1 MKKRVFLICMFLCMF
16 SVLMLNAQ
24 SYPYLSGPGIDVG
37 TVAKAGVEQ
46 TYKIKYG
53 SGSATENQNQLV
65 QWKIDLNQC
74 DSIVRHGKTASIT
87 LKWKVSGVKGT
98 IEAYNIYTNVG
109 ITNISADVN
118 IEPTSI
124 SDINITVPSATT
136 VGHTIEI
143 SVGANAPKK
152 WSASLQATDFQKTSE
167 REGYITEGYFTSSG
181 LKNITVT
188 FYDESHVKM
197 TEATKSIAVLPA
209 NITGDDAL
217 AINGRG
223 VYSLL
228 NAPSGSYAWTVSNG
242 LRIVSGQG
250 GPSIIVEATGSEPN
264 GFVNV
269 SSFGISLSK
278 GIAVGVPDINK
289 VTVTLGQNNTLY
301 AYFTNRN
308 ECRATYSGSGTILE
322 YEWSSTSWEV
332 FNPLTAN
339 KSVVFLKSLYTPAS
353 STANILVRARNAVGW
368 SNKVLLGAQVNNST
382 SGYSSYNIKNLKN
395 GTIAITKNE
404 QENSQVLNNSN
415 RTDPIYELYN
425 QFTGILVKKGK
436 LTNSGGVIDVSSL
449 PNGIYVISLIVNAS
463 NKQTEKVIIQH

>member
-1 MKKRVFLICMFLCMF
+1 
-16 SVLMLNAQ
+16 MLSNFMLTAQ
-24 SYPYLSGPGIDVG
+24 SYPYLSGPGIDQG
-37 TVAKAGVEQ
+37 TVAKVGVEQ
-46 TYKIKYG
+46 TYKVKYS
-53 SGSATENQNQLV
+53 SGSTTESQNQLV
-65 QWKIDLNQC
+65 QWEIDSNQC
-74 DSIVRHGKTASIT
+74 DIVTRHGTTASIT
-87 LKWKVSGVKGT
+87 LKWKVSGQKGF
-98 IEAYNIYTNVG
+98 IRAYNVYTTNVG
-109 ITNISADVN
+109 MTEVSTNVN
-118 IEPTSI
+118 IESTTV
-124 SDINITVPSATT
+124 SDIIISAPD
-136 VGHTIEI
+136 
-143 SVGANAPKK
+143 GAIVSSSIVINV
-152 WSASLQATDFQKTSE
+152 SLKDDLPGNYSGILTGTDFIKTE
-167 REGYITEGYFTSSG
+167 EGNNIIKGYFTSSG
-181 LKNITVT
+181 LKTLTATIYN
-188 FYDESHVKM
+188 ESSEKVA
-197 TEATKSIAVLPA
+197 EAKKSIAVLP
-209 NITGDDAL
+209 NKITGDDAL
-217 AINGRG
+217 VANARG
-223 VYSLL
+223 IYSLL
-228 NAPSGSYAWTVSNG
+228 NAPSGNYTWTVSNN

-250 GPSIIVEATGSEPN
+250 GPSITVEAIGSDAN
-264 GFVNV
+264 ASIYV
-269 SSFGISLSK
+269 SAFGLSLSK
-278 GIAVGVPDINK
+278 RIAVGVPDINL
-289 VTVTLGQNNTLY
+289 VNVTLGSNNTLY

-353 STANILVRARNAVGW
+353 STANILVRARNAAGW

-404 QENSQVLNNSN
+404 QENSQILNN